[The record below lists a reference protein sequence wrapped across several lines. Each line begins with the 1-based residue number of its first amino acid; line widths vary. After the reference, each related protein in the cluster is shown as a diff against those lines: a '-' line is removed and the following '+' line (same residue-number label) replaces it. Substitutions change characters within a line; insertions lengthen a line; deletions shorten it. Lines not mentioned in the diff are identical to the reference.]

1 MSYSRRQLEALGE
14 PFGDSATYRK
24 VDGGLILGGGGS
36 ASSAPSNT
44 TSQTTTTQDLPDWA
58 KPYAQDVLSKGK
70 AVTDINQNPYQA
82 YGGQRIAGFTDLQQ
96 QAQQGA
102 QNMQP
107 SQQLGMGTGMATGAG
122 LGGMNI
128 AGQANPYGFQN
139 QVGGYMNPY
148 MNQILAPQLAE
159 ANRQYDIGATKQQSE
174 ATQAGA
180 FGGSREAIMAA
191 ENERNRNT
199 GLNQI
204 YGQGL
209 NTAYTNAQNQY
220 NQNLQNQLAGYGL
233 MGQSASTLG
242 QLGQNQYTQ
251 NMGINALQNQ
261 YGGQQQALQ
270 QQGLDTAYNDFLTQK
285 NYPYQQLSYMANLV
299 RGTPMGMNQTS
310 QVYQAPPSTAQNL
323 GALGLGAYGLSK
335 LAAKD
340 GGLMD
345 SYAYG
350 GAVKRYNGDYDSV
363 TSEDNVKSIANFLP
377 KEQVPKS
384 LQMAQQRH
392 DLNAQLALQKQME
405 ENKQLAESASIDRG
419 LGGAF
424 NTLPPQMQ
432 DGVIHAAGGGI
443 LAFANGGI
451 KHYDGEDGSVVTSSD
466 SDGTDIASLIGGQ
479 RVLDPALQNKINK
492 RVYGLSEALMDRQ
505 GYAPKPG
512 ERGKYE
518 NEYVTSMMNDLG
530 PDPYGPANAYYDK
543 RIAGLEGMTGK
554 MQGAAALK
562 AIPLILQGGN
572 AARGIGAAAG
582 SLGASAADIEQAQQV
597 AQDHMMQAKM
607 NLASLQR
614 NEKMGL
620 RKEARADYNSLQ
632 QNLIAAEKN
641 DILGTT
647 NAANILTNLAKSN
660 VVRTGAG
667 AGGAGKKD
675 KYAEAYYAQEQAFA
689 KMKPTDPGY
698 EQARAELAAARAAVE
713 RLKTTDVGSTKA
725 DLTREQ
731 IAAGENAK
739 VREAMKGYKYDP
751 DYMEARRA
759 DPERADQL
767 WNAEL
772 ERQRNM
778 NPNSGVPS
786 PGPVGGGGSG
796 GNAPPPPP
804 GFNRQ

>member
-1 MSYSRRQLEALGE
+1 MRTSYSRRELYALGE
-14 PFGDSATYRK
+14 PLGDSATYLK
-24 VDGGLILGGGGS
+24 ADGGYILGDGGGGGGS
-36 ASSAPSNT
+36 SQPSNT
-44 TSQTTTTQDLPDWA
+44 TSQSTQTQDLPDWA

-70 AVTDINQNPYQA
+70 AVTDINQNPYQP

-102 QNMQP
+102 ANMQP

-122 LGGMNI
+122 IGGMSI

-159 ANRQYDIGATKQQSE
+159 ANRNYDIGATKQQSA

-451 KHYDGEDGSVVTSSD
+451 KHYDGEDGSVVTSSN
-466 SDGTDIASLIGGQ
+466 SEDGEGTQTGTRIADPILQ
-479 RVLDPALQNKINK
+479 RDINK
-492 RVYGLSEALMDRQ
+492 RVMGISDTLLNRK
-505 GYAPKPG
+505 GYTVKPG
-512 ERGKYE
+512 DRGRYE
-518 NEYVTSMMNDLG
+518 NEYVTSMTQDLG
-530 PDPYGPANAYYDK
+530 QDPYAPMNAYYDK
-543 RIAGLEGMTGK
+543 RLAGLEGMTGK
-554 MQGAAALK
+554 MQAAAAFK

-607 NLASLQR
+607 NIASLQR
-614 NEKMGL
+614 NEKLGL
-620 RKEARADYNSLQ
+620 RKEARADYASLQ
-632 QNLIAAEKN
+632 NNLIAADKN

-647 NAANILTNLAKSN
+647 NAGNMLANLAKANRVS
-660 VVRTGAG
+660 GG
-667 AGGAGKKD
+667 AGGAGKPNPTI
-675 KYAEAYYAQEQAFA
+675 YQIEAYAAEEKRLNSNLTDTEA
-689 KMKPTDPGY
+689 KANAI
-698 EQARAELAAARAAVE
+698 ARLNRETKLGTAGIEAKQLEAWDKELATKKNLSPTRWKKFVDDQFAGDEAAAE
-713 RLKTTDVGSTKA
+713 RDF
-725 DLTREQ
+725 
-731 IAAGENAK
+731 
-739 VREAMKGYKYDP
+739 
-751 DYMEARRA
+751 
-759 DPERADQL
+759 
-767 WNAEL
+767 
-772 ERQRNM
+772 RQRKINNLPTNM
-778 NPNSGVPS
+778 YTFQRESG
-786 PGPVGGGGSG
+786 GGGGGGGGGST
-796 GNAPPPPP
+796 PPPLPP
-804 GFNRQ
+804 GFVRP

>member
-1 MSYSRRQLEALGE
+1 MNILELKRKLLPLSG
-14 PFGDSATYRK
+14 PQGDS
-24 VDGGLILGGGGS
+24 GGSSGGGS
-36 ASSAPSNT
+36 SVPANT

-70 AVTDINQNPYQA
+70 AITDINQNPYQP
-82 YGGQRIAGFTDLQQ
+82 YGGNRIAGFSDLQNQ
-96 QAQQGA
+96 SFQNA
-102 QNMQP
+102 QNMNVAPQIG
-107 SQQLGMGTGMATGAG
+107 QGTAAAVGAG
-122 LGGMNI
+122 LGGANV
-128 AGQANPYGFQN
+128 AGQANVGGFQN

-159 ANRQYDIGATKQQSE
+159 ANRQYDIGATKQQSA

-233 MGQSASTLG
+233 LGSAAGQLG
-242 QLGQNQYTQ
+242 QLGQQQYGQ
-251 NMGINALQNQ
+251 QMGINQLQNQ
-261 YGGQQQALQ
+261 YGAQQQAQ
-270 QQGLDTAYNDFLTQK
+270 TQKGLDTAYNDFLTQK

-299 RGTPMGMNQTS
+299 RGTPMGMNQAS
-310 QVYQAPPSTAQNL
+310 QVYQAPPSAAQNI

-335 LAAKD
+335 MFAD
-340 GGLMD
+340 GGE
-345 SYAYG
+345 
-350 GAVKRYNGDYDSV
+350 VKRYNGDYDSV

-405 ENKQLAESASIDRG
+405 ENKQLAESASVNRG

-424 NTLPPQMQ
+424 NSLPPETQ
-432 DGVIHAAGGGI
+432 DGIVRAAGGGI
-443 LAFANGGI
+443 LAFAKAGAVADPDAPTI
-451 KHYDGEDGSVVTSSD
+451 DTSSD
-466 SDGTDIASLIGGQ
+466 SDGTDISSLIGGQ
-479 RVLDPALQNKINK
+479 RVLDPVLHKKISD
-492 RVYGLSEALMDRQ
+492 RVYGLSEALMKRE

-543 RIAGLEGMTGK
+543 RIAGQQAMTDK
-554 MQGAAALK
+554 MYGAAALK
-562 AIPLILQGGN
+562 AIPLILQGPN

-660 VVRTGAG
+660 VVRTGPG
-667 AGGAGKKD
+667 AGGAGKVPKL
-675 KYAEAYYAQEQAFA
+675 AEQ
-689 KMKPTDPGY
+689 
-698 EQARAELAAARAAVE
+698 LAAAEIAHENNPTDATLKNVTALRRAMAQA
-713 RLKTTDVGSTKA
+713 KTTDVGTTKA
-725 DLTREQ
+725 DLARMQ
-731 IAAGENAK
+731 ILSTENTKVQAAMNQFEWNPRYLEAQAEGPEKAK
-739 VREAMKGYKYDP
+739 AV
-751 DYMEARRA
+751 
-759 DPERADQL
+759 
-767 WNAEL
+767 WNEEL
-772 ERQRNM
+772 QRQRSM
-778 NPNSGVPS
+778 YPTPTPTPSGGGAPA
-786 PGPVGGGGSG
+786 PAVGGSGGGSG
-796 GNAPPPPP
+796 TTLRFDAQGQPIK
-804 GFNRQ
+804 

>member
-1 MSYSRRQLEALGE
+1 MNILDLKRSLLPLSGPQ
-14 PFGDSATYRK
+14 GDS
-24 VDGGLILGGGGS
+24 GGGGGG
-36 ASSAPSNT
+36 SAPSNT

-70 AVTDINQNPYQA
+70 AVTDINQNPYQP

-102 QNMQP
+102 ANMQP

-122 LGGMNI
+122 LGGMSI

-159 ANRQYDIGATKQQSE
+159 ANRNYDIGATKQQSA

-209 NTAYTNAQNQY
+209 NTAFTNAQNQY
-220 NQNLQNQLAGYGL
+220 NQNMQNQLTGYGL

-261 YGGQQQALQ
+261 YGGQQQALK

-299 RGTPMGMNQTS
+299 RGTPMGMNQAS

-323 GALGLGAYGLSK
+323 GALGLGAYGVSK
-335 LAAKD
+335 MFGAE
-340 GGLMD
+340 GGLMN
-345 SYAYG
+345 SYADG
-350 GAVKRYNGDYDSV
+350 GEVKRYNGDYDSV
-363 TSEDNVKSIANFLP
+363 TSENNVKSIANFLP

-392 DLNAQLALQKQME
+392 DLNAQIALQKQME
-405 ENKQLAESASIDRG
+405 ENKQLAESASVDRG

-424 NTLPPQMQ
+424 NALPQQTQ
-432 DGVIHAAGGGI
+432 DGMVRAAKGGI
-443 LAFANGGI
+443 LAFSEPTAENN
-451 KHYDGEDGSVVTSSD
+451 YSLTNSGEDSEDTRT
-466 SDGTDIASLIGGQ
+466 GTRIADPRLQRDINQ
-479 RVLDPALQNKINK
+479 RVLGISDALLK
-492 RVYGLSEALMDRQ
+492 RQ
-505 GYAPKPG
+505 GYTAKPG
-512 ERGKYE
+512 DRAKYE
-518 NEYVTSMMNDLG
+518 NEYVDSMMKDLG
-530 PDPYGPANAYYDK
+530 PDPYAPMQAYYDK
-543 RIAGLEGMTGK
+543 RAANLQGMTDK
-554 MQGAAALK
+554 MYGAAAFK
-562 AIPLILQGGN
+562 AIPAILQGGN
-572 AARGIGAAAG
+572 AMRGIGAAAG

-607 NLASLQR
+607 NLTSLQR

-620 RKEARADYNSLQ
+620 RKEARADYASLQ
-632 QNLIAAEKN
+632 NNLIAADKN

-647 NAANILTNLAKSN
+647 NAGNMLAKLASAN
-660 VVRTGAG
+660 KISGGAG
-667 AGGAGKKD
+667 AGKPNPTIYSIEAIAADLKQKHAND
-675 KYAEAYYAQEQAFA
+675 PEWTPEKIKAEA
-689 KMKPTDPGY
+689 
-698 EQARAELAAARAAVE
+698 
-713 RLKTTDVGSTKA
+713 VGEYNRQTKA
-725 DLTREQ
+725 GTSGTV
-731 IAAGENAK
+731 ASV
-739 VREAMKGYKYDP
+739 VREARKSVDDHLAVSQTKFKKFADEKFEGDQNKAKQFLYDQALEGYP
-751 DYMEARRA
+751 
-759 DPERADQL
+759 P
-767 WNAEL
+767 
-772 ERQRNM
+772 NM
-778 NPNSGVPS
+778 YLPK
-786 PGPVGGGGSG
+786 PGSSGGGGTSAPAG
-796 GNAPPPPP
+796 GGGGAPELPP
-804 GFNRQ
+804 GFVRQ

>member
-1 MSYSRRQLEALGE
+1 MNILALKRQLLPLSG
-14 PFGDSATYRK
+14 PQGDS
-24 VDGGLILGGGGS
+24 GSSGGGGS
-36 ASSAPSNT
+36 TNQ

-70 AVTDINQNPYQA
+70 AVTDINQNPYQP

-102 QNMQP
+102 ANMQP
-107 SQQLGMGTGMATGAG
+107 SQQLGIGTGMAAGAG
-122 LGGMNI
+122 LGGMGV

-159 ANRQYDIGATKQQSE
+159 ANRQYDIGATKQQSA

-209 NTAYTNAQNQY
+209 NTAFTNAQNQY

-233 MGQSASTLG
+233 MGSAAGQLG
-242 QLGQNQYTQ
+242 QLGQQQYTQ

-261 YGGQQQALQ
+261 YGGQQQALK

-299 RGTPMGMNQTS
+299 RGTPMGMNQQS
-310 QVYQAPPSTAQNL
+310 QVYQAPPSAMQNL
-323 GALGLGAYGLSK
+323 SALGLGAYGLSK
-335 LAAKD
+335 MAKD
-340 GGLMD
+340 GGLMN
-345 SYAYG
+345 SYAPG
-350 GAVKRYNGDYDSV
+350 GSV
-363 TSEDNVKSIANFLP
+363 TSEENVKSIANFLP

-384 LQMAQQRH
+384 LGMAQQRH
-392 DLNAQLALQKQME
+392 DLNAQIALQKQME
-405 ENKQLAESASIDRG
+405 ENKQLAESASVDRG

-424 NTLPPQMQ
+424 NALPQQTQ
-432 DGVIHAAGGGI
+432 DGIVHAAGGGI
-443 LAFANGGI
+443 LAFKDEGLV
-451 KHYDGEDGSVVTSSD
+451 DTSSG
-466 SDGTDIASLIGGQ
+466 SEGTDISSLIGGQ
-479 RVLDPALQNKINK
+479 RVLDPVLQDKINK

-505 GYAPKPG
+505 GYNPKP
-512 ERGKYE
+512 EDRAKFE
-518 NEYVTSMMNDLG
+518 NEYVTSMTKDLG
-530 PDPYGPANAYYDK
+530 PDPYAAANAYYDK
-543 RIAGLEGMTGK
+543 RAAGQQAMTDK
-554 MQGAAALK
+554 MYGAAALK
-562 AIPLILQGGN
+562 AIPLVLQGGN

-597 AQDHMMQAKM
+597 AQDHMMQAKL
-607 NLASLQR
+607 NIASLQR

-632 QNLIAAEKN
+632 QNLIAAAKN

-667 AGGAGKKD
+667 GAGAGNKTKL
-675 KYAEAYYAQEQAFA
+675 AEQ
-689 KMKPTDPGY
+689 
-698 EQARAELAAARAAVE
+698 LAAAEIAFENNPNDPQALKNVTALRRAMSQS
-713 RLKTTDVGSTKA
+713 KTTDVGTNKA
-725 DLTREQ
+725 DLARMQ
-731 IAAGENAK
+731 ILSTENAK
-739 VREAMKGYKYDP
+739 VQAAMNQFEWNPRYLEAQAEG
-751 DYMEARRA
+751 
-759 DPERADQL
+759 PERAKAV
-767 WNAEL
+767 WNEEL
-772 ERQRNM
+772 QKQRSM
-778 NPNSGVPS
+778 YPTPS
-786 PGPVGGGGSG
+786 PSGGGAPAPAAG
-796 GNAPPPPP
+796 GNTLR
-804 GFNRQ
+804 FNAQGQPIQ

>member
-1 MSYSRRQLEALGE
+1 MNILDLKRSLLPLSGPQ
-14 PFGDSATYRK
+14 GDS
-24 VDGGLILGGGGS
+24 GSSGGGGGS
-36 ASSAPSNT
+36 SNT

-70 AVTDINQNPYQA
+70 AVTDINQNPYQP

-122 LGGMNI
+122 IGGMSI

-159 ANRQYDIGATKQQSE
+159 ANRQYDIGATKQQSA

-209 NTAYTNAQNQY
+209 NTAFTNAQNQY

-443 LAFANGGI
+443 LAFAKAGAVS
-451 KHYDGEDGSVVTSSD
+451 DPDVPTVDSAGE
-466 SDGTDIASLIGGQ
+466 GTDISSLIGGQ
-479 RVLDPALQNKINK
+479 RVLDPVLQDKINK

-698 EQARAELAAARAAVE
+698 EQARTELAAARAAVE
-713 RLKTTDVGSTKA
+713 RLKTTDVGTTKA

-739 VREAMKGYKYDP
+739 VREAMKGFKYDP

-786 PGPVGGGGSG
+786 PGPVGGGGGGSG
-796 GNAPPPPP
+796 TTLRFDAQGRPIK
-804 GFNRQ
+804 